1 VLPSA
6 SALALFER
14 VLGIHT
20 LLARTVHQ
28 IAAEIA
34 VEPAPIDVEAH
45 IAYLNDRL
53 FADARH
59 RGDGIY
65 EIAPELVC
73 PSVAPGGG
81 GSGVDPACAAAIDQ
95 LAPRIRTAVMPTTL
109 LTDTSAGVV
118 FALQLGPAGDEPLTI
133 ELLHHELAPS
143 LVSTE
148 LRAEL
153 DLDQL
158 QRALDGL
165 SGAAA
170 AYVPRTALSGH
181 VRARLQ
187 GDPSG
192 ASFDLWIDRQLSM
205 RIAGPGGALDGAD
218 ALALSSAA
226 DSQLPVLSIVL
237 APRSPQGVLDVRL
250 GATAVE
256 LPTRGKRLGLDLAG
270 LTASTVMDR
279 FLPLEVVDIGFGGR
293 PVVVTVD
300 GARAQTLD
308 VNPDD
313 GHDFNVIVQ
322 RDEAVRSL
330 QTLQVHPRLDL
341 RMTVDH
347 AVFGDA
353 APLYDTTRVV
363 LDGVVRTTS
372 APDRL
377 EVTDG
382 TYRLETDPVGHG
394 FEATAG
400 QCVTG
405 VDSTDPG
412 PLVVRWS
419 VGACN

>member
-1 VLPSA
+1 
-6 SALALFER
+6 
-14 VLGIHT
+14 
-20 LLARTVHQ
+20 
-28 IAAEIA
+28 
-34 VEPAPIDVEAH
+34 
-45 IAYLNDRL
+45 
-53 FADARH
+53 
-59 RGDGIY
+59 
-65 EIAPELVC
+65 
-73 PSVAPGGG
+73 
-81 GSGVDPACAAAIDQ
+81 
-95 LAPRIRTAVMPTTL
+95 
-109 LTDTSAGVV
+109 
-118 FALQLGPAGDEPLTI
+118 
-133 ELLHHELAPS
+133 
-143 LVSTE
+143 
-148 LRAEL
+148 
-153 DLDQL
+153 
-158 QRALDGL
+158 
-165 SGAAA
+165 
-170 AYVPRTALSGH
+170 
-181 VRARLQ
+181 
-187 GDPSG
+187 
-192 ASFDLWIDRQLSM
+192 
-205 RIAGPGGALDGAD
+205 
-218 ALALSSAA
+218 
-226 DSQLPVLSIVL
+226 
-237 APRSPQGVLDVRL
+237 
-250 GATAVE
+250 
-256 LPTRGKRLGLDLAG
+256 
-270 LTASTVMDR
+270 MDR

-405 VDSTDPG
+405 VDATDPG